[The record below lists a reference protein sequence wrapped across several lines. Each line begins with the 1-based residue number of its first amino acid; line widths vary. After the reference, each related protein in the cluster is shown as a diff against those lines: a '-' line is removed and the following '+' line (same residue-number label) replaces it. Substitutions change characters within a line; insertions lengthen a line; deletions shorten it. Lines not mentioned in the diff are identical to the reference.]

1 LSAERRTNDMMC
13 CNECPFHPTLG
24 NAVERCPN
32 PICSASGH
40 QCRDGY
46 CALTV
51 RERCF
56 QDQFV
61 ISRLYQEHPLAIRLA
76 EHTFETA
83 CLRRDRPLL
92 LALLHAATPELRR
105 TFWKRLHDFQPRI
118 LWMLNPVFA
127 AAGLSPVPSLQ
138 GLGPREEAYME
149 ALYANPYAGRFLFPP
164 DREPPQPWVTPS
176 RQTAGSMNA

>member
-1 LSAERRTNDMMC
+1 MMC